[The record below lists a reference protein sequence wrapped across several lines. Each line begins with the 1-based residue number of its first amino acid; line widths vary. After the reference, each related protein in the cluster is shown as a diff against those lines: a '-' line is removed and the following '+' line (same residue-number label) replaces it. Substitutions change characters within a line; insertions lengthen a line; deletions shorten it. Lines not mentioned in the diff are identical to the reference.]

1 MGVGAAVVV
10 DRVVESVLAQMEVD
24 RVVEMVVGQGDDGG
38 G

>member
-1 MGVGAAVVV
+1 MVV
-10 DRVVESVLAQMEVD
+10 DRVAEGVLAQMEVD